1 MPAGPVRQQA
11 GLLAVP
17 ARPALNRGGGLRA
30 LVSIHYTAEQKA
42 RLFDKTKGLIIP
54 KFGVLSFSSSTST
67 VYAVQ
72 VQATAVV

>member
-1 MPAGPVRQQA
+1 VLLVNVVEKLSSPAPARDRALIVY
-11 GLLAVP
+11 GLLV
-17 ARPALNRGGGLRA
+17 
-30 LVSIHYTAEQKA
+30 
-42 RLFDKTKGLIIP
+42 RLSLLFQVTKGLTIP